1 MKGHKLACKRWLFS
15 LQKATF
21 YKLKDGLLHI
31 GLVWVHF
38 VRFLAAMRSVLQA
51 CIYGLMSR
59 CE

>member
-31 GLVWVHF
+31 GLVWVAF
-38 VRFLAAMRSVLQA
+38 CPVSCSYEVCAASLHIWLYVEM
-51 CIYGLMSR
+51 
-59 CE
+59 